1 LNTNQTGFQTD
12 TDTDEMTTT
21 MQMISSIV
29 DEMISSAI
37 TQSEDY
43 ERICPKCGQ
52 EMYANCEPEDEGGC
66 WFENAT
72 DEDLNEALKTVFKT
86 NFKEAA
92 ERLNEWAAANEDSNW
107 LPYVLN
113 FEKQPTT
120 NTRFWY
126 KMTKVDLLKIVE
138 GIYYEDEM
146 PELIQISAQ

>member
-1 LNTNQTGFQTD
+1 
-12 TDTDEMTTT
+12 

-37 TQSEDY
+37 NQSEDY
-43 ERICPKCGQ
+43 ERVCPKCGQ

-72 DEDLNEALKTVFKT
+72 DEELNEALKTVFKT

-92 ERLNEWAAANEDSNW
+92 ARLNEWAAANEDSNW

-126 KMTKVDLLKIVE
+126 KMTKVALLKIAE
-138 GIYYEDEM
+138 GIYYADDEM

>member
-1 LNTNQTGFQTD
+1 
-12 TDTDEMTTT
+12 

-72 DEDLNEALKTVFKT
+72 DEDLNEALTTVFKT

-92 ERLNEWAAANEDSNW
+92 ERLDEWAANNEDSNW

-126 KMTKVDLLKIVE
+126 KMTKVDLLKIAD

>member
-1 LNTNQTGFQTD
+1 
-12 TDTDEMTTT
+12 MTTT

-37 TQSEDY
+37 NQSEDY
-43 ERICPKCGQ
+43 ERVCPKCGQ

-72 DEDLNEALKTVFKT
+72 DEELNEALKTVFKT

-92 ERLNEWAAANEDSNW
+92 ARLNEWAAANEDSNW

-126 KMTKVDLLKIVE
+126 KMTKVDLLKIAE

>member
-1 LNTNQTGFQTD
+1 
-12 TDTDEMTTT
+12 
-21 MQMISSIV
+21 
-29 DEMISSAI
+29 
-37 TQSEDY
+37 
-43 ERICPKCGQ
+43 
-52 EMYANCEPEDEGGC
+52 
-66 WFENAT
+66 
-72 DEDLNEALKTVFKT
+72 LNEALKTVFKT

>member
-1 LNTNQTGFQTD
+1 
-12 TDTDEMTTT
+12 

-37 TQSEDY
+37 NQSEDY
-43 ERICPKCGQ
+43 ERVCPKCGQ

-72 DEDLNEALKTVFKT
+72 DEELNEALKTVFKT

-92 ERLNEWAAANEDSNW
+92 ARLNEWAAANEGSNW

-126 KMTKVDLLKIVE
+126 KMTKVDLLKIAE
-138 GIYYEDEM
+138 GIYYADDEM

>member
-1 LNTNQTGFQTD
+1 
-12 TDTDEMTTT
+12 

-66 WFENAT
+66 WFETAT
-72 DEDLNEALKTVFKT
+72 NEELDEALTTVFKT
-86 NFKEAA
+86 NCKEATA
-92 ERLNEWAAANEDSNW
+92 RVSAWATANGDFNW

-113 FEKQPTT
+113 FERQPTT

-126 KMTKVDLLKIVE
+126 KITKVQLLKIAE
-138 GIYYEDEM
+138 GIM
-146 PELIQISAQ
+146 Q

>member
-1 LNTNQTGFQTD
+1 
-12 TDTDEMTTT
+12 MTTT

-66 WFENAT
+66 FYEVAT
-72 DEDLNEALKTVFKT
+72 DEELNEALTTVFKT
-86 NFKEAA
+86 NPKEAI
-92 ERLNEWAAANEDSNW
+92 ERVNVWAKANEDCNW

-113 FEKQPTT
+113 FDKQPTT

-126 KMTKVDLLKIVE
+126 KMTKSQLLKIAE
-138 GIYYEDEM
+138 GIM
-146 PELIQISAQ
+146 Q

>member
-1 LNTNQTGFQTD
+1 
-12 TDTDEMTTT
+12 MTTT

-37 TQSEDY
+37 NQSEDY
-43 ERICPKCGQ
+43 ERVCPKCGQ

-72 DEDLNEALKTVFKT
+72 DEELNEALKTVFKT

-92 ERLNEWAAANEDSNW
+92 ARLNEWAAANENSNW

-126 KMTKVDLLKIVE
+126 KMTKVDLLKIAE

>member
-1 LNTNQTGFQTD
+1 MNTNQTGFQTD